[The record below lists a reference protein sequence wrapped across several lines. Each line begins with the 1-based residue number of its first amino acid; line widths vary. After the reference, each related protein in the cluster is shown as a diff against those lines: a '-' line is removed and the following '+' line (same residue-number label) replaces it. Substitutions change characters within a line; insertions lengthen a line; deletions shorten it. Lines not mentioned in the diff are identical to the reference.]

1 MSKPNVL
8 VLGGVGFVGRNM
20 VKFLVDNQLA
30 GKIRVVDKVLPS
42 TAFLGQD
49 HQLAFNH
56 PSVEYLQGNL
66 TSPASI
72 AKVFTLEG
80 GKFNIVFN
88 LAAETKYGQT
98 DAVYAEKV
106 LDLSVKVATE
116 AVKQKVDRFV
126 EVSTAQVYEAGKK
139 SSKESS
145 KTDPWTALAKF
156 KLRAEEELRKIP
168 GLNLII
174 VRPATIYG
182 PGDINGLSPRVI
194 CGAVYQHL
202 GEKMKFLWGDDL
214 KINTVHVRD
223 VCRALWLISQK
234 GQLGAV
240 YNLADAGDLD
250 QGKFNK
256 LIEKV
261 FKIETGF
268 LGAMMSNLA
277 KMNFKAV
284 TEEVND
290 KHLKPW
296 SELCKAASIVNTPLT
311 PYLDQELL
319 YNNSLSVD
327 GSSIEEQLGFKYE
340 HPEVTEALLRE
351 QGPVAYQSERTIRS
365 RLQPC

>member
-8 VLGGVGFVGRNM
+8 VLGGVGFIGRNF
-20 VKFLVDNQLA
+20 VKYLVENNVA
-30 GKIRVVDKVLPS
+30 AKIRVVDKVLPS
-42 TAFLGQD
+42 TAFLGED
-49 HQLAFNH
+49 HQKAFNN
-56 PSVEYLQGNL
+56 PIVEYQQGNL
-66 TSPASI
+66 TSAASI
-72 AKVFTLEG
+72 AKIFTLEG
-80 GKFNIVFN
+80 GKFNLVFN

-106 LDLSVKVATE
+106 LDLSTKVATE
-116 AVKQKVDRFV
+116 AAKQKVDRFV

-139 SSKESS
+139 PSKEGS

-156 KLRAEEELRKIP
+156 KLKAEEDLRKIP

-174 VRPATIYG
+174 VRPAIVYG

-194 CGAVYQHL
+194 CGAVYQHIN
-202 GEKMKFLWGDDL
+202 EKMKFLWTEDL
-214 KINTVHVRD
+214 KINSVHVRD
-223 VCRALWLISQK
+223 VCKALWIVSQK

-240 YNLADAGDLD
+240 YNLSDKSDLD

-256 LIEKV
+256 VLEKV

-268 LGAMMSNLA
+268 LGSMMSNLA
-277 KMNFKAV
+277 KVNFKGV

-296 SELCKAASIVNTPLT
+296 SELCKAANIVNTPLT
-311 PYLDQELL
+311 PYLDQEVL

-327 GSSIEEQLGFKYE
+327 GSAIEELGFKYD
-340 HPEVTEALLRE
+340 HPEINEILVRE
-351 QGPVAYQSERTIRS
+351 QIDYFIAQKLFPP
-365 RLQPC
+365 LK

>member
-8 VLGGVGFVGRNM
+8 VLGGVGFIGRNF
-20 VKFLVDNQLA
+20 VKYLVDNNVA
-30 GKIRVVDKVLPS
+30 AKIRVVDKVLPS
-42 TAFLGQD
+42 TAFLGED
-49 HQLAFNH
+49 HQKAFNN
-56 PSVEYLQGNL
+56 PIVEYQQGNL
-66 TSPASI
+66 TSAASI
-72 AKVFTLEG
+72 AKIFTLEG
-80 GKFNIVFN
+80 GKFNLVFN

-106 LDLSVKVATE
+106 LDLSTKVATE
-116 AVKQKVDRFV
+116 AAKQKVDRFV

-139 SSKESS
+139 PSKEGS

-156 KLRAEEELRKIP
+156 KLKAEEDLRKIP

-174 VRPATIYG
+174 VRPAIVYG

-194 CGAVYQHL
+194 CGAVYQHIN
-202 GEKMKFLWGDDL
+202 EKMKFLWTEDL
-214 KINTVHVRD
+214 KINSVHVRD
-223 VCRALWLISQK
+223 VCKALWIVSQK

-240 YNLADAGDLD
+240 YNLSDKSDLD

-256 LIEKV
+256 VLEKV

-268 LGAMMSNLA
+268 LGSMMSNLA
-277 KMNFKAV
+277 KVNFKGV

-296 SELCKAASIVNTPLT
+296 SELCKAANIVNTPLT
-311 PYLDQELL
+311 PYLDQEVL

-327 GSSIEEQLGFKYE
+327 GSAIEELGFKYD
-340 HPEVTEALLRE
+340 HPEINEILVRE
-351 QGPVAYQSERTIRS
+351 QIDYFIAQKLFP
-365 RLQPC
+365 PPK